1 VRKQKRTSP
10 RSSPYSEELLSTGA
24 RCRSK
29 RDAEKAPLNLASRL
43 GLNQVELANLT
54 GKSPS
59 YWRRLA
65 KLGLGPRAIRAGGRG
80 LIFPVSAVREWLDRN
95 AIDPADVAGR

>member
-1 VRKQKRTSP
+1 MPKPQNTSTPLRKTRRTP
-10 RSSPYSEELLSTGA
+10 PPVNIAG
-24 RCRSK
+24 
-29 RDAEKAPLNLASRL
+29 RL
-43 GLNQVELANLT
+43 GVSQVELAALT
-54 GKSPS
+54 GKSAS